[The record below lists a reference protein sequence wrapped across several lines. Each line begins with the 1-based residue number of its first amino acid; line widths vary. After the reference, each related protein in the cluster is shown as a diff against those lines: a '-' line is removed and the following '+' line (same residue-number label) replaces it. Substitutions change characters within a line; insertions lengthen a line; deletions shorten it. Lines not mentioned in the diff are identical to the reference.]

1 MKHGKDEGYG
11 KENHWLLGWR
21 RDRGRE
27 KGRQGVREP
36 QWGLGRGVEGANRDQ
51 KSFLSSTQLEMTALS
66 LQALALMQ

>member
-1 MKHGKDEGYG
+1 MTGGGTEG
-11 KENHWLLGWR
+11 
-21 RDRGRE
+21 GRE
-27 KGRQGVREP
+27 GGREP